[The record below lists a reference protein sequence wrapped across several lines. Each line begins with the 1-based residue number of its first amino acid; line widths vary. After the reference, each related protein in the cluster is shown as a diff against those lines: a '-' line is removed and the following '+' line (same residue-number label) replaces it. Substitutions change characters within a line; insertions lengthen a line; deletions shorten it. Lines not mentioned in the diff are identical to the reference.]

1 MGNLMKRYLEVLALP
16 HAWTLV
22 LASFP
27 ARLAYGMVGL
37 GIFFKV
43 QRETGSVAFAGLA
56 IGLNSIAGSLTA
68 GFRGYLIDR
77 YGQSWPLRIFVPSY
91 AAMILAVNASESK
104 TFLLVMATI
113 MGLTAP
119 PINLSVRPLWKS
131 VVSGTQLRT
140 AYAIDSSM
148 MNTAGVIGPVVVT
161 TLALSSHPGSALAVA
176 SAMMFIGGT
185 WIMMSK
191 VSRNWIPEVKEKG
204 QQALWRNPAL
214 RLLMLE
220 GSFIGFGWGIFDV
233 AVPAFATLEKVPNR
247 TAWVFA
253 AMGIASIAGGLIAGT
268 LSKRTSSLSA
278 LRKTYAIWFLVSLPV
293 AFTYPGWSMVVAGAF
308 LGFVGGAIQVFYWEV
323 MEAVRPKGSAT
334 SYMGLLWTVEGT
346 VMSLGAAIGGWLCE
360 TIGAQ
365 ITLSI
370 TSVCIAFGYI
380 FLLIG
385 RPRLI
390 AADRIPTEE
399 EDLLA
404 IEDNSPTTK

>member
-1 MGNLMKRYLEVLALP
+1 MKRYREIFALQ
-16 HAWTLV
+16 HTWTLV

-68 GFRGYLIDR
+68 GFRGYLIDK

-91 AAMILAVNASESK
+91 TAMILAVNISESK

-140 AYAIDSSM
+140 AYAIDTSM
-148 MNTAGVIGPVVVT
+148 MNTAGVVGPVVVT
-161 TLALSSHPGSALAVA
+161 SLALSSNPGSALAVA

-185 WIMMSK
+185 WLMMSK
-191 VSRNWIPEVKEKG
+191 VSRTWIPEVKDKG
-204 QQALWRNPAL
+204 QQALWRDPAL

-278 LRKTYAIWFLVSLPV
+278 LRKTYAIWFLVSVPI

-334 SYMGLLWTVEGT
+334 SYMGLLWTVEGS
-346 VMSLGAAIGGWLCE
+346 VMSLGSAIGGWLCE
-360 TIGAQ
+360 SIGAQ

-385 RPRLI
+385 KPRLI

-404 IEDNSPTTK
+404 MEDNSPTTK

>member
-1 MGNLMKRYLEVLALP
+1 MNRYREIFALQ
-16 HAWTLV
+16 HTWTLV

-27 ARLAYGMVGL
+27 ARIAYGMIGL

-43 QRETGSVAFAGLA
+43 QRETGSVALAGLA
-56 IGLNSIAGSLTA
+56 IGLNSIAGALTA

-140 AYAIDSSM
+140 AYAIDTSM
-148 MNTAGVIGPVVVT
+148 MNTAGVIGPVIAT
-161 TLALSSHPGSALAVA
+161 TLALSAHPGSALAVA
-176 SAMMFIGGT
+176 SAMMFVGGT

-191 VSRNWIPEVKEKG
+191 VSRNWIPEVKDKG

-278 LRKTYAIWFLVSLPV
+278 LRKTYAVWFLVSVPI
-293 AFTYPGWSMVVAGAF
+293 AFTYPGWSMVIAGAF

-346 VMSLGAAIGGWLCE
+346 IMSLGAAIGGWLCE

-370 TSVCIAFGYI
+370 TSVCIGLGYI

-385 RPRLI
+385 KPRLM

-399 EDLLA
+399 EVLLA
-404 IEDNSPTTK
+404 MEDNSPTTK